1 MLPVSGEYSVQP
13 PVVEPQPA
21 GLSNGAI
28 IGIAAAAVFAT
39 LAAAAFTALWVNL
52 RKRRGN
58 SKKGGSKRD
67 LDWPGALRSYAEL
80 DFQSG
85 PDGRRVVLGKGAFG
99 VVSDC
104 HLMSLQAFFQHVT
117 TCSCQ
122 AKP

>member
-1 MLPVSGEYSVQP
+1 MQGNGSYAVP
-13 PVVEPQPA
+13 PLLPQPA
-21 GLSNGAI
+21 GLSNGSI

-39 LAAAAFTALWVNL
+39 LAAAAFTAHWVNL
-52 RKRRGN
+52 SKRREN